1 MAPSTG
7 ANSSCRKRTSNA
19 AAQSVCNA
27 LRGAATIEASHLAD
41 VSSIVSKWQMA
52 SRLYRRWL
60 QVTTVFASALSAAF
74 AYPAEPGPAAPMARY
89 VLNYPA
95 AVSFCPPVESYF
107 EDVSEAIQQVRGKT
121 IRHQLNGGYGLPV
134 IDKVGDQNLLHLG
147 ADVAWQRTGDPVYA
161 IANGVV
167 RISAG
172 PSLREETAKKE
183 AATKNGKSAASKQP
197 PMLSWGNLI
206 VIEHRI
212 GDDKYIT
219 SVYGHLAHAK
229 FVAAGDVVQAGKM
242 IGTIG
247 RPGIEN
253 GGYKPH
259 LHFAI
264 REGRKVEVGAE
275 IFTMIVNGKKSSI
288 KVAAL
293 DEQEIEIEADE
304 SIPANF
310 KFRFGDQE
318 FALSKRDGKRF
329 LPNAALQ
336 HVQRPDFAIVG
347 YGLNTNGWRNP
358 TEFLMEMR
366 ADTQPAPFG
375 DWPAVQKKVPKKGG
389 AKP

>member
-1 MAPSTG
+1 
-7 ANSSCRKRTSNA
+7 
-19 AAQSVCNA
+19 
-27 LRGAATIEASHLAD
+27 
-41 VSSIVSKWQMA
+41 MA
-52 SRLYRRWL
+52 SLVPSRCFPLAIL
-60 QVTTVFASALSAAF
+60 FASALSAAF
-74 AYPAEPGPAAPMARY
+74 ASAAEPAPEAPAPLARY

-107 EDVSEAIQQVRGKT
+107 EDVSEAIQKVRGKT

-167 RISAG
+167 RIAAG

-183 AATKNGKSAASKQP
+183 AAKKDGKTAAGKQP

-206 VIEHRI
+206 VIEHRL
-212 GDDKYIT
+212 GDDKYVT

-229 FVAAGDVVQAGKM
+229 FVAVGDVVQAGQM

-264 REGRKVEVGAE
+264 REGRKVEVGSE
-275 IFTMIVNGKKSSI
+275 IFSMIINGKKTSI

-293 DEQEIEIEADE
+293 DEPEIEVEVDV
-304 SIPANF
+304 SVPANF
-310 KFRFGDQE
+310 TFRFGDQE
-318 FALSKRDGKRF
+318 LALTKRDGKHF
-329 LPNAALQ
+329 LPNVAL
-336 HVQRPDFAIVG
+336 HYVQRPDFAIVG

-375 DWPAVQKKVPKKGG
+375 DWPAVQKKAPKKGG